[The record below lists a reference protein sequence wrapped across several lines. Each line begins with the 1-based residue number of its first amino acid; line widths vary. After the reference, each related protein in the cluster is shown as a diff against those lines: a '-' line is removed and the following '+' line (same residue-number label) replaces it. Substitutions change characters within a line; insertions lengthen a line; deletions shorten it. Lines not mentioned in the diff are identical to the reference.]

1 MLLSRGHRTGVHSHV
16 PLPWVVVGRP
26 LCIGSAVGTSGGG
39 GLARRATTASTI
51 SVVLAVVAAAI
62 TAIAVFVMILEPVAT
77 GAAIA
82 AMGRARQPGRRW
94 LGHRGCNVGVEH
106 RRGSQ
111 RSGTV
116 HVKLLQKQIIL
127 NFEEVWKR
135 RVSPNDGADVL
146 EALVHPPK
154 DVEDEDPVINGCAE
168 VSQTISHG
176 PKLVAILIDRAVT
189 LNKSAKSI
197 IKVNSMVL
205 IVTEKLVLDGEPE
218 VAHRATMFPD
228 HLVKIHR
235 DGVADL
241 VEDEVLYLNPPRIS
255 GRSIVRDVLEKGV
268 AL

>member
-1 MLLSRGHRTGVHSHV
+1 
-16 PLPWVVVGRP
+16 
-26 LCIGSAVGTSGGG
+26 
-39 GLARRATTASTI
+39 
-51 SVVLAVVAAAI
+51 
-62 TAIAVFVMILEPVAT
+62 
-77 GAAIA
+77 
-82 AMGRARQPGRRW
+82 
-94 LGHRGCNVGVEH
+94 
-106 RRGSQ
+106 
-111 RSGTV
+111 
-116 HVKLLQKQIIL
+116 VKLLQKQIIL

-135 RVSPNDGADVL
+135 RVALNDGADVL
-146 EALVHPPK
+146 EALVQPPK

-176 PKLVAILIDRAVT
+176 PELAAVLNDRAVT

-218 VAHRATMFPD
+218 VARRATVFPD
-228 HLVKIHR
+228 HLMKIHR
-235 DGVADL
+235 DEVADL